1 MKSQSMV
8 AYWRKVKGVYYSREK
23 NIEDYTRGREDEDD
37 PRVLAK
43 KKKKAKETASVPSNH
58 PLSYNSEYSIG
69 FCGGVECNSDFFAHS
84 NFE

>member
-1 MKSQSMV
+1 MRTTPEFWQK
-8 AYWRKVKGVYYSREK
+8 
-23 NIEDYTRGREDEDD
+23 
-37 PRVLAK
+37 K